1 MKIALAPRA
10 CPSLSRRL
18 RALALGVALAS
29 ACSELALAQQS
40 FDVTE
45 ASLRELQLALT
56 AKRVSSVELVDA
68 YLARIEA
75 YDDQGPGLNA
85 LIHFNPE
92 AGAQAAALDA
102 ERRQSGPRSALH
114 GIPIVLKDN
123 YATADMPTTG
133 ASRALED
140 FVPAANATAVQRLLD
155 AGAIILGKTNLH
167 EFAYGITTISSLGGQ
182 TRNPYD
188 PARVPG
194 GTSGGT
200 AAAVAASFAAVGM
213 GSDTCGSIRI
223 PAAFNNLVGLRPTKG
238 LGSIHGIMPLS
249 STQDVIGPL
258 ARSAYDLEMSLRLMA
273 VPDVMEAPGLQVN
286 LRGLHESTS
295 ALRVAV
301 WDSDPMCPSSD
312 AVVKRVRAVAQTL
325 ADQGAAVSDTARPE
339 FSPEHSH
346 EIFNA
351 LLASAMSARMP
362 DADFAAMVAR
372 AERASPQ
379 DRSPVAQQARW
390 QTLRARDWV
399 RLNESRTKLRWAW
412 HRFFERHDVLI
423 TPIMPTSAF
432 AHDHKA
438 FGQRTIDIDGQQL
451 PYFNQTFWA
460 GLAGVSYLPATVI
473 PGGQGPDGLPIG
485 VQLIGPAYSDMR
497 LIQLAQRLEALGF
510 AFTAPPACA

>member
-1 MKIALAPRA
+1 MTDLHFRSAT
-10 CPSLSRRL
+10 SLMRGL
-18 RALALGVALAS
+18 RQGEFS
-29 ACSELALAQQS
+29 ARDLLEH
-40 FDVTE
+40 F
-45 ASLRELQLALT
+45 
-56 AKRVSSVELVDA
+56 
-68 YLARIEA
+68 LARIDRLNPSINA
-75 YDDQGPGLNA
+75 VILQDRPGA
-85 LIHFNPE
+85 R
-92 AGAQAAALDA
+92 ARADAADA
-102 ERRQSGPRSALH
+102 ARARGESLGALH
-114 GIPIVLKDN
+114 GLPMTVKESYDV
-123 YATADMPTTG
+123 AGMPTTWG
-133 ASRALED
+133 IPELRDNVVSQDAL
-140 FVPAANATAVQRLLD
+140 AVQRLTA
-155 AGAIILGKTNLH
+155 AGANVFGKTNVPIRLAD
-167 EFAYGITTISSLGGQ
+167 FQSYNAIYGTTG
-182 TRNPYD
+182 NPWN
-188 PARVPG
+188 PERTPG
-194 GTSGGT
+194 GSSGGS
-200 AAAVAASFAAVGM
+200 AAALAAGLTGLEI
-213 GSDTCGSIRI
+213 GSDIGGSIRN
-223 PAAFNNLVGLRPTKG
+223 PAHFCGVFGHKPTWNLCPMRGHALGGVLTPTDI
-238 LGSIHGIMPLS
+238 S
-249 STQDVIGPL
+249 VIGPL